1 MGRGGRKWPW
11 VALGAVVIVVATA
24 VVVRKTWFRDRARA
38 VSTGQALDRFRSA
51 SATTGATTSTV
62 APSTTV
68 LPLRTLPPLG
78 VYRYATQGEESVDA
92 LGGAT
97 HHYPAETTI
106 TVTSDGCGVL
116 FRWDA
121 LQERRDE
128 WRLCA
133 TAQGL
138 VQGDGLQFHEFFGQP
153 DPEDVVCPK
162 VPVMLPAVVEP
173 GPAVEFDCTLE
184 GDPWVVYWHVIG
196 HETRSVAGTP
206 VDTVHVQQSVKDTVD
221 MGEQS
226 TVDWYL
232 DDHGLPIAVTETKR
246 SKSPSP
252 IGAVLYQENYTL
264 ALESLTPQR

>member
-1 MGRGGRKWPW
+1 LIIAG
-11 VALGAVVIVVATA
+11 ALVIVIVIV
-24 VVVRKTWFRDRARA
+24 VVVRKTLFRDRART
-38 VSTGQALDRFRSA
+38 VSTSQALNRFRSESA
-51 SATTGATTSTV
+51 STTVAPTTV

-68 LPLRTLPPLG
+68 LPLRTLPPVG
-78 VYRYATQGEESVDA
+78 VYRYATTGEESVDV

-97 HHYPAETTI
+97 HHYPNETTI

-133 TAQGL
+133 TEQGL
-138 VQGDGLQFHEFFGQP
+138 VQGDGLQYHEFFAQP
-153 DPEDVVCPK
+153 DPEAVVCPTP
-162 VPVMLPAVVEP
+162 PVMLPAIVVA
-173 GPAVEFDCTLE
+173 GPPTEVDCTLE
-184 GDPWVVYWHVIG
+184 GDPWVVQWQVIG
-196 HETRSVAGTP
+196 REARTVAGAAT
-206 VDTVHVQQSVKDTVD
+206 DTVHVRQSVNDATD

-232 DDHGLPIAVTETKR
+232 DDHGLPIYVTETKR
-246 SKSPSP
+246 SKSSSP

-264 ALESLTPQR
+264 TLESLVPAR